1 MLVGTGGG
9 GGRSGSGV
17 GLTCA
22 AVKEPLFKLDI
33 SLAGGGGGGGN
44 ESLALLP
51 DRIPLLTGVILKA
64 LFVDIPP
71 RVGVELIGGGGSG
84 GGFDG
89 RRCGVPPLLR
99 TESDGLS
106 GACFSGIL
114 PPPEELKE
122 FSAAAAAAAAAIA
135 E

>member
-17 GLTCA
+17 GLTGA
-22 AVKEPLFKLDI
+22 VVKEPPFKLDI

-51 DRIPLLTGVILKA
+51 DRIPLLAAVTLKA

-89 RRCGVPPLLR
+89 RLCGVPPLLR

-106 GACFSGIL
+106 GAAIGGML